1 MAIDSKI
8 HTIAFYNTENLFD
21 IFDDPFTNDNDFL
34 PNSVKS
40 WDQKKY
46 DKKIYK
52 LSEVLS
58 QLGKVSNS
66 NPPSI
71 IGLAEIENKT
81 VLKDLVSS
89 QKLVDFDYDFVHF
102 NSADER
108 GIDVAFLY
116 RKSCFQLESFEPYS
130 IVFQEDD
137 FDVDYTRDVLLV
149 SGYLDGELIYFIVNH
164 WPSRR
169 EGVEKSAPKR
179 MKAAQLVLEIIEHVK
194 SLTPHPNLVVM
205 GDFNDNPNDNT
216 IQLLKQAAQLENP
229 LEKEWVF
236 GKGSLSHNFKWN
248 LFDQILISH
257 SFVDNLSGGF
267 KLIEGDIYNKKFL
280 TQFRGKFKGQPFRT
294 YIGKKYKGGFSDHF
308 PVFINVKK
316 VL

>member
-1 MAIDSKI
+1 MTIDSKI

>member
-1 MAIDSKI
+1 MTAESKT

-40 WDQKKY
+40 WGQKKY

-58 QLGKVSNS
+58 QIGGISNS

-71 IGLAEIENKT
+71 IGLAEVENKA
-81 VLKDLVSS
+81 VLEDLIHSD
-89 QKLVDFDYDFVHF
+89 KLVDFNYDYVHF
-102 NSADER
+102 NSPDER

-116 RKSCFQLESFEPYS
+116 RKSCFELDSFEPYS
-130 IVFQEDD
+130 IVFEEGE
-137 FDVDYTRDVLLV
+137 FNLDYTRDVLLV
-149 SGYLDGELIYFIVNH
+149 SGYLEGELIYFIVNH

-169 EGVEKSAPKR
+169 EGPELSNPKR
-179 MKAAQLVLEIIEHVK
+179 MKAAILVLDIINNIK
-194 SLTPHPNLVVM
+194 SMTSNPNLIVM
-205 GDFNDNPNDNT
+205 GDFNDNPSDDT
-216 IQLLKQAAQLENP
+216 IMMLRHEAHLENP
-229 LEKEWVF
+229 IEKEWVY

-248 LFDQILISH
+248 LFDQILISP
-257 SFVDNLSGGF
+257 SFLDNFSGGF
-267 KLIEGDIYNKKFL
+267 KLVEADIFNKKFL
-280 TQFRGKFKGQPFRT
+280 TQFKGKFKGQPYRT
-294 YIGKKYKGGFSDHF
+294 YVGNRYKGGFSDHF

-316 VL
+316 ML